1 MQTNYNWS
9 ENTTISYLSVLRN
22 SYQFGIDNKYCVEN
36 PFAKVKPSG
45 QKRKR
50 RAVSNEEWDLIL
62 QELYNNNYHFFIFC
76 KIVLHL
82 IRPAELERIQK
93 KHINLENMSIL
104 VTDEISKTSKER
116 IIFLQ
121 KSFYEEFKCY
131 LEKIDFNN
139 LSNDSFLFGK
149 KFQPSVLDAIADVRV
164 SGEWRKVCEKLNLP
178 KDCELYGLRHK
189 GITDMANAGIPLNV
203 IRLQAGHNQTAMT
216 AHYANHYNEQAIEFL
231 QNA

>member
-1 MQTNYNWS
+1 MLI
-9 ENTTISYLSVLRN
+9 ISPTFWG
-22 SYQFGIDNKYCVEN
+22 QF
-36 PFAKVKPSG
+36 S
-45 QKRKR
+45 
-50 RAVSNEEWDLIL
+50 
-62 QELYNNNYHFFIFC
+62 
-76 KIVLHL
+76 
-82 IRPAELERIQK
+82 
-93 KHINLENMSIL
+93 
-104 VTDEISKTSKER
+104 
-116 IIFLQ
+116 
-121 KSFYEEFKCY
+121 Y